1 MSVVVT
7 NLCRRLQVTPAQ
19 KCVLMALAD
28 RADENGVGWP
38 SIPWLCEWTC
48 FGRTAVIE
56 ALKWL
61 EAEGLLQISKVSG
74 RNNLCAIDL
83 ERMRAR
89 CPRDEPHRQGA
100 SSPSGGARGATDA
113 ADLEGDDS
121 RDDPSASRTRPGDGP
136 VRDANYYPSA
146 KRTTTRPPAGLTR
159 PPAGPDTSL
168 NTKKTSEKTK
178 RARVKTSSFD
188 PTAIELPDWMP
199 VDTWSMWARY
209 RAETKKPITADG
221 ARLQLGKLAKLRDEG
236 HDPVNVIEAA
246 IENRWQG
253 LYVPKDGSTL
263 RRRSKPAPVDPDG
276 YVWWQVA
283 GFDHP
288 GEAQNARCHIGNHLE
303 FREGKRIGQGA
314 LA

>member
-1 MSVVVT
+1 MSVVAT
-7 NLCRRLQVTPAQ
+7 NLCRQLQMTPAQ

-61 EAEGLLQISKVSG
+61 EAEGLVQISKVAG

-83 ERMRAR
+83 ERMRSRRAGNGHPHQAV
-89 CPRDEPHRQGA
+89 PR
-100 SSPSGGARGATDA
+100 S
-113 ADLEGDDS
+113 LEGTDGANDIADS
-121 RDDPSASRTRPGDGP
+121 AEGFPTRYPSASRASPGDGP
-136 VRDANYYPSA
+136 VREPDYHPSGN
-146 KRTTTRPPAGLTR
+146 RTPTSPPDGLTR
-159 PPAGPDTSL
+159 SPAGPDTSL
-168 NTKKTSEKTK
+168 DTRKTSEKTK

-199 VDTWSMWARY
+199 MQTWSMWARY
-209 RAETKKPITADG
+209 RAETNKPITADG
-221 ARLQLGKLAKLRDEG
+221 ARLQLDKLAKLRDDG
-236 HDPVNVIEAA
+236 HDPVHVIEAA

-263 RRRSKPAPVDPDG
+263 QRRSKPPPVDPDG
-276 YVWWQVA
+276 HVWWQVA

-288 GEAQNARCHIGNHLE
+288 GEAQNARCHIGNYLE
-303 FREGKRIGQGA
+303 FRDGKRIAQGA
-314 LA
+314 LV

>member
-7 NLCRRLQVTPAQ
+7 NLCRQLQMTPAQ

-61 EAEGLLQISKVSG
+61 EAEGLVQISKVAG

-83 ERMRAR
+83 ERIRSCHAGVCSPNLALR
-89 CPRDEPHRQGA
+89 RPPEGTYGA
-100 SSPSGGARGATDA
+100 NDIADSA
-113 ADLEGDDS
+113 AGIPT
-121 RDDPSASRTRPGDGP
+121 RNPSASRTGPGDELVRGP
-136 VRDANYYPSA
+136 DHHPSG

-159 PPAGPDTSL
+159 PSGGPDTSL

-188 PTAIELPDWMP
+188 PAAIELPDWMP
-199 VDTWSMWARY
+199 VETWSMWARY

-221 ARLQLGKLAKLRDEG
+221 ARLQLGKLAKLRDDG
-236 HDPVNVIEAA
+236 HNPVHVIEAA

-253 LYVPKDGSTL
+253 LYVPNDGSML
-263 RRRSKPAPVDPDG
+263 QRRSKPAPVDSDG
-276 YVWWQVA
+276 NVWWQVA

-303 FREGKRIGQGA
+303 FRDGKRIAQGA
-314 LA
+314 LV